1 MNLES
6 HEIVITVEAEEI
18 HSGIH
23 VTMCFMWPFP
33 DSVNQRHAVQILGTV
48 LQSHFLLVCIYR
60 NQASQLRVR
69 THDFGCVD
77 ALVVPCRL
85 GTHNYG
91 DIIVRL
97 WMTGCHYWQY
107 TASVR
112 IFGMYTNPSDLVQE
126 QS

>member
-18 HSGIH
+18 HSCHNVPHVGIPRLCQSEACCSDTWYG
-23 VTMCFMWPFP
+23 V
-33 DSVNQRHAVQILGTV
+33 AVSSG
-48 LQSHFLLVCIYR
+48 HFVSLYR
-60 NQASQLRVR
+60 NEASQLRVR
-69 THDFGCVD
+69 IHDFGCGD

-97 WMTGCHYWQY
+97 LMTGCHYWQS

-126 QS
+126 